1 MATPADQRLL
11 DLMDSWLSSLELHL
25 KYLSLDDDSYGK
37 IQAWPK
43 HQRPTRWILD
53 LAKQRALALKVQVEE
68 RVKSGDAKFSESLEA
83 MSFLANLVGSQHIER
98 FIPLAVSAPVAP
110 AAATSGELATI
121 AMPIT
126 LSTTEAS
133 ATAVTGTREM
143 PQFVPSQTRQTPAP
157 GNANVAR
164 AERKGGR
171 PAASAAPAAPPK
183 TVPPPRT
190 AAPAAAKPA
199 PKVVRAA
206 NKPATKAPTER
217 PATSSA
223 AREQVIAD
231 AERLL
236 QWGRKWYELAELIA
250 RMADRP
256 SLPDVRKILK
266 EHKATLDKKRN
277 DC

>member
-11 DLMDSWLSSLELHL
+11 DLLDSWLSSLELHL
-25 KYLSLDDDSYGK
+25 KYLSLDDDSYAK
-37 IQAWPK
+37 IQSWPK

-53 LAKQRALALKVQVEE
+53 LAKQRALGLKAQVQE

-98 FIPLAVSAPVAP
+98 FIPLAQSAPTAP
-110 AAATSGELATI
+110 GSATSGELATI

-126 LSTTEAS
+126 LSTVEAA

-143 PQFVPSQTRQTPAP
+143 PQFVASQTRQPPSP
-157 GNANVAR
+157 GNSNVAR
-164 AERKGGR
+164 AERKAG
-171 PAASAAPAAPPK
+171 APKPPK
-183 TVPPPRT
+183 PP
-190 AAPAAAKPA
+190 APSAAKPA

-206 NKPATKAPTER
+206 GKPATKAPTER
-217 PATSSA
+217 APSSSA

-266 EHKATLDKKRN
+266 EHKATLDKKR
-277 DC
+277 DDG

>member
-11 DLMDSWLSSLELHL
+11 DLLDSWLNSLELHL
-25 KYLSLDDDSYGK
+25 KYLSLDDDSYAK
-37 IQAWPK
+37 IQSWPK

-53 LAKQRALALKVQVEE
+53 LAKQRALALRAQVQE
-68 RVKSGDAKFSESLEA
+68 RVNSGDAKFSESLEA

-98 FIPLAVSAPVAP
+98 FIPLAESTPVGQASASSA
-110 AAATSGELATI
+110 ELATI

-126 LSTTEAS
+126 LSSAEPS
-133 ATAVTGTREM
+133 ATAVSGTREM
-143 PQFVPSQTRQTPAP
+143 PQFVATQTRQPPAP
-157 GNANVAR
+157 GKTNIAR
-164 AERKGGR
+164 AERK
-171 PAASAAPAAPPK
+171 AAPAKA
-183 TVPPPRT
+183 
-190 AAPAAAKPA
+190 A

-206 NKPATKAPTER
+206 NKLTAKAPAER

-223 AREQVIAD
+223 AREQVIVD

-256 SLPDVRKILK
+256 SLPDVRRILK
-266 EHKATLDKKRN
+266 EHKATLDKTRN
-277 DC
+277 DR